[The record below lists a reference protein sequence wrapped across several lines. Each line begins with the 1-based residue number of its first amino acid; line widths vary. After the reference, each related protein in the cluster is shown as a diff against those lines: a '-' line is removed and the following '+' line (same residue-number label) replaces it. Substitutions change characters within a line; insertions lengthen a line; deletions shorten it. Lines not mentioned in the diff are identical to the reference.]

1 MNTYLEMGDR
11 EMKRKSIL
19 FGGAVAGMIAIVCAL
34 ALANTLKRS
43 EKRK

>member
-1 MNTYLEMGDR
+1 MMSVHLEPGIKMNGKKAL
-11 EMKRKSIL
+11 I
-19 FGGAVAGMIAIVCAL
+19 GGAIAGVIALVCAL